1 MLRLE
6 GNTIFLRALEPE
18 DLTFLYKIE
27 NDISVWEVSETQTPY
42 SKFVLK
48 QYLDNA
54 HRDIYEVKQL
64 RLVICNTNSTA
75 AGFVDLFDFD
85 PKNRRSGV
93 GIVVLQEE
101 RRRGVAGDALKTL
114 VAYAFKTLNLH
125 QLYAG
130 IRSDNKASIA
140 LFTKLGFVQTGIKKD
155 WILTSEGFK
164 DELLFQKIDTDD
176 VL

>member
-1 MLRLE
+1 MLKIE

-18 DLTFLYKIE
+18 DLNFLYKIE
-27 NDISVWEVSETQTPY
+27 NDTSVWEVSETQTPY

-64 RLVICNTNSTA
+64 RLVICQKDGSR
-75 AGFVDLFDFD
+75 AGFIDLYDFD
-85 PKNRRSGV
+85 AKNRKA
-93 GIVVLQEE
+93 GIGIIILNSE
-101 RRRGVAGDALKTL
+101 RRLGMASQALKTL
-114 VAYAFKTLNLH
+114 IDYSFDTLNLH

-130 IRSDNKASIA
+130 ITADNEASIA
-140 LFTKLGFVQTGIKKD
+140 LFSKLGFIKTGVKKD
-155 WILTSEGFK
+155 WVFSSKGYK
-164 DELLFQKIDTDD
+164 DEFLFQLLNNNN